1 VYLSS
6 QPSERKGDAR
16 PCRPLFCALEQIRV
30 FDSMTMS
37 APWTRVNL
45 VVQTNQKAREKGADM
60 LIIDS
65 LLVSR
70 FFSLGEV
77 RRTLSLFLVAQAQA
91 AMVLTARGTAHSLE
105 PS

>member
-1 VYLSS
+1 
-6 QPSERKGDAR
+6 
-16 PCRPLFCALEQIRV
+16 
-30 FDSMTMS
+30 MT
-37 APWTRVNL
+37 
-45 VVQTNQKAREKGADM
+45 
-60 LIIDS
+60 IIDS

-91 AMVLTARGTAHSLE
+91 AMVLTPMATAHSLE

>member
-1 VYLSS
+1 M
-6 QPSERKGDAR
+6 
-16 PCRPLFCALEQIRV
+16 I
-30 FDSMTMS
+30 
-37 APWTRVNL
+37 
-45 VVQTNQKAREKGADM
+45 
-60 LIIDS
+60 IIDS

-91 AMVLTARGTAHSLE
+91 AMVLTARATAHSLE